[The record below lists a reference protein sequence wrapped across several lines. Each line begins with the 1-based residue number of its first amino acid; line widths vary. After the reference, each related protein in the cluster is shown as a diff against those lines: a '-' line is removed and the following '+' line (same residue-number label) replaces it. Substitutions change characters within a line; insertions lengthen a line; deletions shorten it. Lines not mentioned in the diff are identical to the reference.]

1 MARST
6 TVSLAR
12 DADDTGMFCHF
23 NQRHWN
29 LKFIPFL
36 QEVKYQN
43 KLNSFCRIPYFYFKT
58 RIKTT
63 LPTKF
68 IYENGRLLASS
79 LYNKA
84 SPFLLSL
91 STKFNEITGYDEIL
105 ALKEKVL
112 KADLDFS
119 SSREAFKEA
128 QLQYN
133 KVIQERNTCQQDINS
148 LLQRKQMWGEKEVK
162 FFTELC
168 QKEYHLQELKEKLDG
183 QYKSSEAL
191 VEARLNELMSG
202 LNAVQLNNFLK
213 LLICFTWQTFHNNNN
228 TKFRAH

>member
-1 MARST
+1 
-6 TVSLAR
+6 
-12 DADDTGMFCHF
+12 
-23 NQRHWN
+23 
-29 LKFIPFL
+29 
-36 QEVKYQN
+36 
-43 KLNSFCRIPYFYFKT
+43 
-58 RIKTT
+58 
-63 LPTKF
+63 
-68 IYENGRLLASS
+68 LLASS

-168 QKEYHLQELKEKLDG
+168 QKEYHLQVFILFLL
-183 QYKSSEAL
+183 Y
-191 VEARLNELMSG
+191 
-202 LNAVQLNNFLK
+202 NN
-213 LLICFTWQTFHNNNN
+213 
-228 TKFRAH
+228 